1 MALEDVLKAAVVKP
15 AFAGFFDFASDP
27 IHGWTG
33 PGIYAPVGTGDAD
46 LDGNTFGSA
55 SGILDVSDFGEN
67 TSLGDEFRIT
77 FSISDDLLDPYT
89 QLIANRASFLGRKAV
104 IWRVFMAADESAV
117 LSYVDRM
124 FTGVMSSASM
134 KRNPDGGGQITIVCD
149 QDLQKARG
157 APLRWLD
164 HQFFVAGDT
173 ASSFINDLTR
183 GAVTASQSPGG
194 APGPAP
200 QVPGWDYGNWSP
212 P

>member
-33 PGIYAPVGTGDAD
+33 PGIYAPTGTGDAD

-55 SGILDVSDFGEN
+55 SGILEVSDFGEN
-67 TSLGDEFRIT
+67 TSLGDEFRIS
-77 FSISDDLLDPYT
+77 FSIADDLLDPYT
-89 QLIANRASFLGRKAV
+89 QLIVNRASFLGRKAV
-104 IWRVFMAADESAV
+104 VWRVFLAADESAV

-134 KRNPDGGGQITIVCD
+134 KRGADGGGQITIVCD
-149 QDLQKARG
+149 QDLQKARN
-157 APLRWLD
+157 APVRWID
-164 HQFFVAGDT
+164 HQLFVAGDT

-183 GAVTASQSPGG
+183 GAVTASRAGPGT
-194 APGPAP
+194 PTPAP
-200 QVPGWDYGNWSP
+200 QIPGWDYGNWSP